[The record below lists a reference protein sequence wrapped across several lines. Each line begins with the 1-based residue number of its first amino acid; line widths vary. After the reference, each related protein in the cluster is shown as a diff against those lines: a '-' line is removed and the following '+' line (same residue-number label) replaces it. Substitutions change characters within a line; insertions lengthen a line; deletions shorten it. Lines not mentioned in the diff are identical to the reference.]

1 MCTALCN
8 NSEIYNDLFIS
19 QYGDENMSCPMYKD
33 FTRECIEKFEEIIN
47 ISNLNVCESDRYKE
61 CPFYRIFNE
70 PEKLCEYADKCLH
83 GKTIWTSSFE
93 RIMWISKTYCFSEN
107 KVNCE
112 RNKVMKT
119 GKATPEGLR
128 VDGSRIELKT

>member
-1 MCTALCN
+1 
-8 NSEIYNDLFIS
+8 
-19 QYGDENMSCPMYKD
+19 MSCPMYKD
-33 FTRECIEKFEEIIN
+33 FTRECIEKFEEIIT
-47 ISNLNVCESDRYKE
+47 ISNIDVCESDRYKE
-61 CPFYRIFNE
+61 CPFYRFLNE
-70 PEKLCEYADKCLH
+70 PEKCCEYVDKCLH

-93 RIMWISKTYCFSEN
+93 RIMWVSKTYCFSEN

-112 RNKVMKT
+112 RYKVMKI